1 MPGDTGMPAASA
13 ADSPAPAQRR
23 ASRSLVVL
31 GAAGVLTLLMA
42 VVYFDAFPYDALAY
56 HGPFAAVATGL
67 PRLSRYTMT
76 TFMEHRYQGFPPL
89 WRWLMAPGLGLGL
102 PRLLLLPNLLALL
115 ALIASCR
122 RCLGLPWAASL
133 ATALLFPIALFGFR
147 SSYQD
152 FFVGALASAA
162 VLLLIESLRQWA
174 TAGGGASMAWLALP
188 LLTAGALTK
197 FQGLFLAVLLL
208 GLALPAAL
216 LIGWR
221 ASPQAR
227 WRQGPLPVLLL
238 AVALCSLHPLH
249 NLLSHHNPFFPMQ
262 VGPFAGPEL
271 KSADEVPAYSA
282 GLGPFR
288 AFLNHWL
295 SASEL
300 DWIARGVVP
309 SYNLDQ
315 ARAQTQYGGLLDP
328 HPLTA
333 DIRTGGSFGPAWLA
347 AMAAYLLSLGQAFR
361 QWRRARSLSPPGWAV
376 LAVAPVLLLG
386 AALPHS
392 HQLRYYLPLLTLPAL
407 TALGWSWPHGPR
419 RSITALLLAL
429 LMVSLVL
436 NFTQPLHST
445 LKGWRQGQGAGYA
458 ISYPSRDLPS
468 LATCTRL
475 ARPLAGQANTV
486 VLPTGQ
492 AFACRLLLPET
503 LRVQEGEPQPPA
515 PATQRQRLR

>member
-1 MPGDTGMPAASA
+1 M
-13 ADSPAPAQRR
+13 
-23 ASRSLVVL
+23 VL
-31 GAAGVLTLLMA
+31 GAAGVLSLLLA

-76 TFMEHRYQGFPPL
+76 AFMEHRYQGFPPL

-115 ALIASCR
+115 VLIASCR
-122 RCLGLPWAASL
+122 RCLGLPWAVSL

-174 TAGGGASMAWLALP
+174 TAGGGAAMAWLALP

-208 GLALPAAL
+208 GLALPTAV

-249 NLLSHHNPFFPMQ
+249 NLLSHHNPFFPIA

-271 KSADEVPAYSA
+271 KSGDEAPAYTA
-282 GLGPFR
+282 GLAPLRGFV
-288 AFLNHWL
+288 NHWL
-295 SASEL
+295 SATEL
-300 DWIARGVVP
+300 DWIARGVAP
-309 SYNLDQ
+309 SYNIDQ
-315 ARAQTQYGGLLDP
+315 AGARIQHGGLIDP
-328 HPLTA
+328 RELHA
-333 DIRTGGSFGPAWLA
+333 EIRSGGSSGLAYLA
-347 AMAAYLLSLGQAFR
+347 AMAGYLLAFGQALQR
-361 QWRRARSLSPPGWAV
+361 WCAGRSIGPQGWAV
-376 LAVAPVLLLG
+376 LGIAPVLLMG
-386 AALPHS
+386 AGLPQS
-392 HQLRYYLPLLTLPAL
+392 HELRYYLPLLLLPAL
-407 TALGWSWPHGPR
+407 TALSWGWPSGPR
-419 RSITALLLAL
+419 TWFSAMVLGLLMISLAL
-429 LMVSLVL
+429 
-436 NFTQPLHST
+436 NFSQPLHST
-445 LKGWRQGQGAGYA
+445 VKVWRRGQGAAYA
-458 ISYPSRDLPS
+458 LHYPGRDLPDA
-468 LATCTRL
+468 ATCRRL
-475 ARPLAGQANTV
+475 GHPWGGQPQTLQ
-486 VLPTGQ
+486 LPTGL
-492 AFACRLLLPET
+492 AFACRLQLPPSV
-503 LRVQEGEPQPPA
+503 RVMAAEDNPQHPAQAEP
-515 PATQRQRLR
+515 